1 LLAKLAPRTF
11 LMRNVHD
18 DAPVLLRTRWA
29 LSYLRGP
36 MTLTEIGKLE
46 AATAA
51 SAGNTATSAAET
63 PRAPPLVAAARDLE
77 VASTSPARAGASSST
92 GAGARPIAQSGVDE
106 KFLPATPGAQVHYQ
120 PRIGAVVRTHFVD
133 AKGRVDDWQT
143 AYYLAPVTGGG
154 PDWSAAEIYQA
165 GALAPGDTPAAGA
178 TYAAVP
184 GAALA
189 ARNHKTYA
197 KDLAEHVYRTVKVEL
212 QSCPSLKL
220 TAAPGTSASEFR
232 AQIAHSVR
240 EKRDEAVAA
249 LRRKYAS
256 RLAVLEDR
264 QRRAGQRLTREQGEA
279 SSTTMSSALSVG
291 GTLLGALFGGSRR
304 SSVLTKAGTA
314 ARSVGRIG
322 KERTDVAN
330 AEADV
335 AALRE
340 QYAALNT
347 ELEAEARTLEAT
359 FDPAAIE
366 VEAIPVK
373 PRKSDIDVAELA
385 LVWQPA

>member
-1 LLAKLAPRTF
+1 
-11 LMRNVHD
+11 
-18 DAPVLLRTRWA
+18 
-29 LSYLRGP
+29 
-36 MTLTEIGKLE
+36 
-46 AATAA
+46 
-51 SAGNTATSAAET
+51 
-63 PRAPPLVAAARDLE
+63 
-77 VASTSPARAGASSST
+77 
-92 GAGARPIAQSGVDE
+92 
-106 KFLPATPGAQVHYQ
+106 
-120 PRIGAVVRTHFVD
+120 
-133 AKGRVDDWQT
+133 
-143 AYYLAPVTGGG
+143 
-154 PDWSAAEIYQA
+154 
-165 GALAPGDTPAAGA
+165 
-178 TYAAVP
+178 
-184 GAALA
+184 
-189 ARNHKTYA
+189 
-197 KDLAEHVYRTVKVEL
+197 
-212 QSCPSLKL
+212 
-220 TAAPGTSASEFR
+220 
-232 AQIAHSVR
+232 VR